1 MSQQKMTATINVI
14 SNSPQELERQLQEIV
29 DRIREGSIG
38 GTDATPAGGSYKFE
52 AVIPEGW

>member
-14 SNSPQELERQLQEIV
+14 SNSPQELEQQLQEIA

>member
-1 MSQQKMTATINVI
+1 MHTQKMTATINI
-14 SNSPQELERQLQEIV
+14 SATNPGELERQLQEIAG
-29 DRIREGSIG
+29 RIREGSIG